1 MEGAKFSVG
10 DLHFSQGDGE
20 ISFCGAIEVGGWIEF
35 GVDLMKGR
43 VARYAMTPYFKPG
56 LVEPRYSE
64 FLTFIGISVYDE
76 GNNRYLDTTLAY
88 RQACLSA
95 IGVSRSSATP
105 GSRRTCCSPTPLPR
119 TPVNKGEKKGPG
131 C

>member
-1 MEGAKFSVG
+1 VEGTKFSVG

-95 IGVSRSSATP
+95 IGYLSKLGYAREQTYLLLSAAPSTQ
-105 GSRRTCCSPTPLPR
+105 S
-119 TPVNKGEKKGPG
+119 GE
-131 C
+131 